1 MQQKITIIM
10 AALFLLCSSSTQ
22 AQQQPVKMK
31 GMSLKQY
38 KTLIKSGPD
47 QWVLVDFYA
56 DWCGPCKRMDPF
68 LEEIKKEMGN
78 GLKMVRINAD
88 SNTLVCNELSVF
100 SLPTLFLYKKEQMYW
115 FNSGYTGKEEILSHM
130 R

>member
-1 MQQKITIIM
+1 MKKKTG
-10 AALFLLCSSSTQ
+10 FLLAAFFLICSAAQ
-22 AQQQPVKMK
+22 AQPQIPVKKK

-38 KTLIKSGPD
+38 KALIKGAQD

-68 LEEIKKEMGN
+68 LEEIKKEMGSR
-78 GLKMVRINAD
+78 LKMVRINAD
-88 SNTLVCNELSVF
+88 SNTLVCNELSVY

-130 R
+130 K